1 MSGGERRDV
10 LVEVHV
16 PESEATATSVS
27 IMGITCTFQRPE
39 EGEAVPQA
47 VVAVSGEAGASASAP
62 PAPQAVA
69 PAVYTCVATVAVAR
83 PGTSTVAEVDASRS
97 MEVRACPARWSSSV
111 HCAVT
116 VTRQVQ
122 QSLLG
127 PFP

>member
-1 MSGGERRDV
+1 MRVQMSGGERRDV

-39 EGEAVPQA
+39 EGEAVPRA
-47 VVAVSGEAGASASAP
+47 AVAVSGEAGEAGASSP
-62 PAPQAVA
+62 PVPQAAA

-97 MEVRACPARWSSSV
+97 MEVRACPACWSSSV
-111 HCAVT
+111 
-116 VTRQVQ
+116 Q
-122 QSLLG
+122 
-127 PFP
+127 